1 MSKKNNDN
9 ILKRVRVLY
18 WVLFTF
24 IIVVVAANAYAFVS
38 GFSHGMAMGV
48 KNMEKGYSAESV
60 LDYDIHNGA
69 CYLDFPI
76 NIGSTEDSS
85 IVMSARAHSYD
96 IITKGK
102 PGTELYSPGKTA
114 SSILTFTWLFCY
126 IAIFILL
133 FNVLG
138 SIKNSLKR
146 NTVFSR
152 RIIGYTRWVGALLI
166 TASLLSEAAT
176 YLSHIHT
183 ADMIDKIG
191 ASAALELS
199 YSFSVS
205 SVTEIITGVMVLFL
219 AEVFAI
225 GYDMTEEQKLTI

>member
-1 MSKKNNDN
+1 MKKNNNN

-18 WVLFTF
+18 WVLFIF
-24 IIVVVAANAYAFVS
+24 ITIVVAANVYAFAS
-38 GFSHGMAMGV
+38 GFSHGVAMSV
-48 KNMEKGYSAESV
+48 KNMEKGYSAEAV

-69 CYLDFPI
+69 RYIDFPI
-76 NIGSTEDSS
+76 NVGTSSDSS
-85 IVMSARAHSYD
+85 IVMCARVHSYD

-102 PGTELYSPGKTA
+102 PGAELYSPGKTT
-114 SSILTFTWLFCY
+114 SSVLTFAWLFCY

-176 YLSHIHT
+176 YLSHMHT
-183 ADMIDKIG
+183 AYMIGKIG
-191 ASAALELS
+191 ASGALELS
-199 YSFSVS
+199 YAFSVS

>member
-76 NIGSTEDSS
+76 NVGSTEDSS

-96 IITKGK
+96 I
-102 PGTELYSPGKTA
+102 ELYSPGKPA

>member
-76 NIGSTEDSS
+76 NVGSTEDSS

-96 IITKGK
+96 IITN
-102 PGTELYSPGKTA
+102 PA
-114 SSILTFTWLFCY
+114 QN
-126 IAIFILL
+126 FIHPA
-133 FNVLG
+133 
-138 SIKNSLKR
+138 KR
-146 NTVFSR
+146 HLQ
-152 RIIGYTRWVGALLI
+152 Y
-166 TASLLSEAAT
+166 
-176 YLSHIHT
+176 
-183 ADMIDKIG
+183 
-191 ASAALELS
+191 
-199 YSFSVS
+199 
-205 SVTEIITGVMVLFL
+205 
-219 AEVFAI
+219 
-225 GYDMTEEQKLTI
+225 